1 MTGNQSNKELI
12 GNLKSL
18 LTFGSNNANK
28 NVITDSNGD
37 LAVVTL
43 ESQLE
48 DIVDD
53 LINEAQQQ

>member
-1 MTGNQSNKELI
+1 MTENQSNKELI

-28 NVITDSNGD
+28 NVITDSNGN
-37 LAVVTL
+37 LAIVTL
-43 ESQLE
+43 RSQLE

-53 LINEAQQQ
+53 LISEAHQQ

>member
-1 MTGNQSNKELI
+1 MTGNQSNKELL
-12 GNLKSL
+12 GNLKNL

-37 LAVVTL
+37 LAVVSL

-53 LINEAQQQ
+53 LISEAQQQ